1 MKKSLL
7 VIIVICLTNLV
18 TLADSR
24 NIIAGNWMLQEIEDN
39 NGDRINVEYG
49 ENILIFDELLNMG
62 CINRLKKT
70 KKLSIC
76 DMEDYSVYAQD
87 IQQMKLFCYG
97 KIMFDGKKITKR
109 IVYEIKLLTDDKLIL
124 EHEGYKTV
132 YYKIN

>member
-70 KKLSIC
+70 KKLS
-76 DMEDYSVYAQD
+76 M
-87 IQQMKLFCYG
+87 
-97 KIMFDGKKITKR
+97 
-109 IVYEIKLLTDDKLIL
+109 
-124 EHEGYKTV
+124 
-132 YYKIN
+132 